1 MEKIFKNLLMMETL
15 THVHMKKANEEDIE
29 LLMNKKPFLTT
40 RQLSRLFG
48 YKSTDALR
56 KQRSKGNKPIFPFI
70 KIGNRVFYDLSV
82 ILELAQRS
90 LIKTE

>member
-1 MEKIFKNLLMMETL
+1 METL
-15 THVHMKKANEEDIE
+15 THVHMKKANEADIK

-70 KIGNRVFYDLSV
+70 KIRNRIFYDLSE
-82 ILELAQRS
+82 ILKLVERS
-90 LIKTE
+90 LVKTE